1 MADTLFSCSPGVNW
15 TLCNCN
21 KATKIF
27 SIEFGGTRFG
37 FTGKVHGKHPWHG
50 QNFDY
55 SGVMDGA
62 WRQVCFTDIEN
73 SIVFQRGDQD
83 DFGRKKSLCVDP
95 TFFSSSKLYYYKG
108 YIHILRFSLG
118 YLNGEL
124 N

>member
-1 MADTLFSCSPGVNW
+1 MFTWGELDLMQLQQGYKN
-15 TLCNCN
+15 
-21 KATKIF
+21 IF
-27 SIEFGGTRFG
+27 YRVWRDQVWF
-37 FTGKVHGKHPWHG
+37 HGKGSWKAP
-50 QNFDY
+50 
-55 SGVMDGA
+55 MA
-62 WRQVCFTDIEN
+62 WTEFRLFGSYGRCMEAGLLTDIEN